1 MFFIFVH
8 DEKNKK
14 ENSGK
19 AFLFRLLSEEIS
31 FKFKKIQRITEY
43 ICIAHSFCWNIQFCS
58 ILIYNLFNERS
69 NNMGPDFYETRGGRQ
84 FIDGTMPRIAKA
96 LERIADA
103 LEAQNKELIR
113 SSETDTSVSGDAD
126 N

>member
-1 MFFIFVH
+1 M
-8 DEKNKK
+8 KT
-14 ENSGK
+14 
-19 AFLFRLLSEEIS
+19 
-31 FKFKKIQRITEY
+31 QRITEY
-43 ICIAHSFCWNIQFCS
+43 ICMAHSFCWNIHFCS
-58 ILIYNLFNERS
+58 ILIYIL
-69 NNMGPDFYETRGGRQ
+69 FYETRGGRQ

-113 SSETDTSVSGDAD
+113 SSETDTSISGDAD

>member
-1 MFFIFVH
+1 
-8 DEKNKK
+8 
-14 ENSGK
+14 
-19 AFLFRLLSEEIS
+19 
-31 FKFKKIQRITEY
+31 
-43 ICIAHSFCWNIQFCS
+43 
-58 ILIYNLFNERS
+58 
-69 NNMGPDFYETRGGRQ
+69 MGPEFYETRGGRQ

-103 LEAQNKELIR
+103 LEAQNKEQIR